1 MQVTRRHCAGEY
13 VKDLDWAVLAQD
25 PVLASKV
32 PRPLVEKGHCQGIWA
47 PLENTWY
54 EAAED
59 YTTFRDCW
67 DYDPPDHLQPLSR
80 YSSKVR
86 CRYLDN
92 ISISNFL
99 GA

>member
-1 MQVTRRHCAGEY
+1 M
-13 VKDLDWAVLAQD
+13 KDLDWVVLAQD

-59 YTTFRDCW
+59 YTTFRDCF
-67 DYDPPDHLQPLSR
+67 
-80 YSSKVR
+80 R
-86 CRYLDN
+86 CRYRDN